1 MEKIFF
7 SVIKKDIDATKTR
20 VKTVKWFDALL
31 LEKKDSDVSWVKAN
45 VK

>member
-20 VKTVKWFDALL
+20 VKTVKGFDALL
-31 LEKKDSDVSWVKAN
+31 FEKKDSDVS
-45 VK
+45 